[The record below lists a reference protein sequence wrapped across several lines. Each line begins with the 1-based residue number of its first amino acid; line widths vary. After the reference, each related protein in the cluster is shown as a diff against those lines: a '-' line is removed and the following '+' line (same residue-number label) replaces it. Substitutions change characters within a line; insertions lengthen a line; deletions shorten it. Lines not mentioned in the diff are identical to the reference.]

1 MAKRKIIKFRE
12 QGFTLIELII
22 VIVFIGIFASVALT
36 RTQLGLSVIQEQIA
50 IDQITNDIDFAR
62 SMAFANHDT
71 ITIQFSKNNGVFDKS
86 YTLYKGPNQNRVL
99 ISDFPNSFNGVVSL
113 DDYKM
118 REVKI
123 TSVNFGNN
131 NYELQFIPLGDC
143 NIGSEGSIVLN
154 SKTIKIEPITGKWTV
169 N

>member
-62 SMAFANHDT
+62 S
-71 ITIQFSKNNGVFDKS
+71 
-86 YTLYKGPNQNRVL
+86 
-99 ISDFPNSFNGVVSL
+99 ISVV
-113 DDYKM
+113 
-118 REVKI
+118 I
-123 TSVNFGNN
+123 
-131 NYELQFIPLGDC
+131 
-143 NIGSEGSIVLN
+143 
-154 SKTIKIEPITGKWTV
+154 
-169 N
+169 